1 MFSTSVPATEAE
13 GADEGV
19 GKGVLLTDVDA
30 DGDGCGAGESEAVV
44 EVHIEVPIY
53 PGHPHHVPPM
63 QESIIVSEGVAEGVD
78 AADCVCVTEADG
90 VALVDG
96 LCVADA
102 VDTGDSV
109 ADGETTK
116 VGVQLGLAVGDGEG
130 DGKAETEGTGDGEDE
145 VDGVCDGE
153 DEVDGVGD
161 GEDEGDHAM
170 GGTAPVTGAVHRP
183 PRFSP
188 DCPSLVCPGAPIAS
202 MTCEVNASR
211 YRAAPS
217 PRSEPASKTKS
228 VKGGNAP
235 PFVFDTVA

>member
-13 GADEGV
+13 GTDEGV

-53 PGHPHHVPPM
+53 PGHPHHVPPI
-63 QESIIVSEGVAEGVD
+63 QRSIIVSEGVVEGVD

-96 LCVADA
+96 VGVAD
-102 VDTGDSV
+102 VIGTGDFV

-116 VGVQLGLAVGDGEG
+116 VGLAVGDGEG

-161 GEDEGDHAM
+161 GKDEGDHAM
-170 GGTAPVTGAVHRP
+170 GGTAPVIGAVQRP

-188 DCPSLVCPGAPIAS
+188 ESPLVYPGAPIAS
-202 MTCEVNASR
+202 MTCEVNAS
-211 YRAAPS
+211 
-217 PRSEPASKTKS
+217 
-228 VKGGNAP
+228 
-235 PFVFDTVA
+235 